1 MTHIRV
7 LATQPNLRL
16 MNLPSLDRVTERP
29 VTVAPDTLVVE
40 AISLM
45 SQARSHNCDLSISDL
60 SRFSSSSQ
68 TSRSCILVVSGTEL
82 LGIFTERDVVKLT
95 ATGID
100 LSQVKICE
108 VMTKQVVTLSES
120 SSQNILTAL
129 ALFKQHQIRHL
140 PILDDRGQLVGIVT
154 PNSIRQVLQPVN
166 LLKLRRVTEVMTQ
179 NVIYTHTTT
188 SVLNLARLMANHNVS
203 CVVIVEEK
211 SEGLKAY
218 TDTLNLTPIGIV
230 TERDIVQFRIL
241 NLNLDQTNAQTVMST
256 PLFFLHPTD
265 SLWVAHQEMQA
276 RFVRRLVVAGRGNL
290 LGIVTQT
297 NLLEVLDP
305 LEMVHIIDILQQ
317 QVEEQTT
324 ELQQVNQQLHQDQNN
339 LEKQVEARTAELSQA
354 NIQLRQEINTR
365 SLVEEEL
372 HGIRKSLES
381 AVEGI
386 SQLDTQGRYIVVNNS
401 YAEILGYQREEMIGM
416 EWQITVHPDDREKM
430 IAAYQ
435 QMLAEGKVEIEAK
448 GVRKDGSVFYK
459 QLVMVK
465 AYDQQERFVGHYC
478 FAKDITEKK
487 QLEAQSLRTQRLEN
501 IGILAGGIAHDLNNI
516 LTPIL
521 AIAQLLPITLANL
534 DERNQ
539 EMLDILQT
547 NTKRGADLVKQ
558 ILSFARGTEEQRTLV
573 QLRHL
578 LLDIEQ
584 IARGTFPKSI
594 EIRRNIS
601 DHLWTVAADPTQ
613 LHQVFMNLVVNAHDA
628 MPNGGTL
635 SISAENL
642 FIDEHY
648 VKMNIEASVGS
659 HVAITVAD
667 TGVGIPPEIIARIF
681 DPFFTT
687 KDVGKGTGLGLST
700 VFSIVKKH
708 GGFVEVHSEVGKGS
722 CFKVYLPASQE
733 TVSQIAQDLELPIGN
748 GELILF
754 VDDETAITEITK
766 TTLITHN
773 YQVLIAN
780 NGIEA
785 IALYAQYKHEIKI
798 VVMDM
803 MMPLLD
809 GKTAIR
815 ALQKIKPTV
824 QIIAMSD
831 SSSSQVNAKTR
842 GYDVQAFLPKPFTA
856 WDLLNTLHRLL
867 KDFS

>member
-7 LATQPNLRL
+7 LATQPNFKL
-16 MNLPSLDRVTERP
+16 MNLPSLARVTERP
-29 VTVAPDTLVVE
+29 VTVAPDTLVVD
-40 AISLM
+40 AINLM
-45 SQARSHNCDLSISDL
+45 SQARGHNGDLSISDL
-60 SRFSSSSQ
+60 PKFSPLSH

-95 ATGID
+95 AAEID
-100 LSQVKICE
+100 LSQVKIGE
-108 VMTKQVVTLSES
+108 VMTRQVVTLPES

-140 PILDDRGQLVGIVT
+140 PILDDRG
-154 PNSIRQVLQPVN
+154 
-166 LLKLRRVTEVMTQ
+166 
-179 NVIYTHTTT
+179 
-188 SVLNLARLMANHNVS
+188 
-203 CVVIVEEK
+203 
-211 SEGLKAY
+211 
-218 TDTLNLTPIGIV
+218 
-230 TERDIVQFRIL
+230 
-241 NLNLDQTNAQTVMST
+241 
-256 PLFFLHPTD
+256 
-265 SLWVAHQEMQA
+265 
-276 RFVRRLVVAGRGNL
+276 NL

-305 LEMVHIIDILQQ
+305 LEMIHVIDILQQ

-324 ELQQVNQQLHQDQNN
+324 ELQQVNQQLHQAQNN
-339 LEKQVEARTAELSQA
+339 LEKQVEERTAELAQA
-354 NIQLRQEINTR
+354 NIQLQQEINER
-365 SLVEEEL
+365 KQVEEEL

-401 YAEILGYQREEMIGM
+401 YASVLGYQKEEMIGM
-416 EWQITVHPDDREKM
+416 EWQTTIHPDDLEKM

-435 QMLAEGKVEIEAK
+435 QMLAKGKVEVEAK
-448 GVRKDGSVFYK
+448 GVRKDGSIFYK

-465 AYDQQERFVGHYC
+465 AYDQQERFLGHYC
-478 FAKDITEKK
+478 FAKDITDKK
-487 QLEAQSLRTQRLEN
+487 QLEAQFLRAQRLEN

-521 AIAQLLPITLANL
+521 AIAQLLPITLPNI

-539 EMLDILQT
+539 QMLDILQT

-558 ILSFARGTEEQRTLV
+558 ILSFARGTEEHRTFV

-594 EIRRNIS
+594 EIRRNIP
-601 DHLWTVAADPTQ
+601 DNLWTVAADPTQ
-613 LHQVFMNLVVNAHDA
+613 LHQVFMNLIVNAHDA

-642 FIDEHY
+642 FLDEHY
-648 VKMNIEASVGS
+648 AKMNIEAKVGS
-659 HVAITVAD
+659 HIAIAVAD

-700 VFSIVKKH
+700 VFSIIKKH
-708 GGFVEVHSEVGKGS
+708 GGFVEVQSEVEKGS

-733 TVSQIAQDLELPIGN
+733 TPIQTAEDVELPTGK

-754 VDDETAITEITK
+754 VDDETAIAEITK
-766 TTLITHN
+766 TRLLTHN
-773 YQVLIAN
+773 YRVLIAN

-809 GKTAIR
+809 GTTAIR
-815 ALQKIKPTV
+815 ALQKMKPSV
-824 QIIAMSD
+824 QIIAMSGSN
-831 SSSSQVNAKTR
+831 SSKMNAQTR

-856 WDLLNTLHRLL
+856 QDLLNILHGLL
-867 KDFS
+867 GD